1 MKSVTTQCMLLRRK
15 TVKTLKRLNRQI
27 LDILAFSEDREDKM
41 NDGVDMLSKLIGC
54 DVYLLD
60 DKLKMMAASND
71 DLEAE
76 YFKQFQSYDLQ
87 RENIFLNNEYYI
99 VSPLLCTRE
108 NIGMFVVKRS
118 TEFLEMD
125 IIIYEICRNFAI
137 ETLHNINRDRNFK
150 KQRQIGIVKN
160 SINSFS
166 YSELHAICAIF
177 TELGGEEG
185 IVVASNVSQKYSVTR
200 SVIVSAL
207 RKFESSGVIE
217 SRSLGAKGTFIKVL
231 NPFLLDE
238 LELIKGD
245 FIK

>member
-1 MKSVTTQCMLLRRK
+1 M
-15 TVKTLKRLNRQI
+15 KTLKRLNRQI
-27 LDILAFSEDREDKM
+27 LDILAFSENREDKM
-41 NDGVDMLSKLIGC
+41 HDGVEMLSKMLEC

-60 DKLKMMAASND
+60 ESLNILSSSKD
-71 DLEAE
+71 DLDSD
-76 YFKQFQSYDLQ
+76 YFKQLQKYDLQ
-87 RENIFLNNEYYI
+87 RENISLDGQFFI

-108 NIGMFVVKRS
+108 NIGMFVIKRS

-137 ETLHNINRDRNFK
+137 EVIHNINRDRNFK

-177 TELGGEEG
+177 NELGGGEG
-185 IVVASNVSQKYSVTR
+185 IVVASNVSEKYSVTR

-238 LELIKGD
+238 LDLIKKD

>member
-1 MKSVTTQCMLLRRK
+1 M
-15 TVKTLKRLNRQI
+15 KTLKRLNRQI

-41 NDGVDMLSKLIGC
+41 NDGVDMLAKILEC

-60 DKLKMMAASND
+60 QNLKILSASKN
-71 DLEAE
+71 DLESD
-76 YFKQFQSYDLQ
+76 YFKQFQTYDLQ
-87 RENIFLNNEYYI
+87 RENIFLNDEYYI

-108 NIGMFVVKRS
+108 NIGMFVIKRT
-118 TEFLEMD
+118 TEFVEMD
-125 IIIYEICRNFAI
+125 IIVYEICRNFAI
-137 ETLHNINRDRNFK
+137 EVLHNINRDRNFK

-160 SINSFS
+160 SFNSFS

-217 SRSLGAKGTFIKVL
+217 SRSLGAKGTYIKVL
-231 NPFLLDE
+231 NPFLLGE